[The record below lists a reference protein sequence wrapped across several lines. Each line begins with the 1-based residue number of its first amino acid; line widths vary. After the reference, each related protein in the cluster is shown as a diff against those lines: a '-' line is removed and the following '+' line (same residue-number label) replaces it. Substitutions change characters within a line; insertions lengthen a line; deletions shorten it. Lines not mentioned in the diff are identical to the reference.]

1 MDFYHQYDT
10 LLSAEERAH
19 VARARQFCTGAF
31 SEGVLAAHTSGKA
44 LPEKWIA
51 AWAATGMLG
60 LQAKRAH
67 GGHEASYIC
76 KIRVAQ
82 EMARH
87 GFAAAFCLNHHQGG
101 VTRIS
106 QTGTPTQI
114 ERFLA
119 PALRGGLLFTIAMSE
134 PGGGSDAS
142 AMTTTATPVEGGWNL
157 KGAKA
162 WLTDG
167 LIVGGLIVL
176 AKVTDSSNPGE
187 IASFY
192 VPLDY
197 AESVRRNEI
206 LVPGARSF
214 RLAEIAFDDH
224 FVPDWCLI
232 APPGAALKASM
243 SSVNAARVHVAAMCI
258 ATLQAALSEAV
269 AYCGNRNAFGKALTG
284 HQGLRWELAEV
295 SVRLEAANALVF
307 RAAEQIQQG
316 TNPVSLAAQA
326 KKFAVDTAIWGI
338 DQCIRIVGATGA
350 SATHRLN
357 MHLAEVRMAAYA
369 DGTNEMLLDRIGRG
383 LSSDYPTPTTD
394 RA

>member
-119 PALRGGLLFTIAMSE
+119 PALR
-134 PGGGSDAS
+134 
-142 AMTTTATPVEGGWNL
+142 
-157 KGAKA
+157 
-162 WLTDG
+162 
-167 LIVGGLIVL
+167 
-176 AKVTDSSNPGE
+176 
-187 IASFY
+187 
-192 VPLDY
+192 
-197 AESVRRNEI
+197 VRPR
-206 LVPGARSF
+206 
-214 RLAEIAFDDH
+214 
-224 FVPDWCLI
+224 C
-232 APPGAALKASM
+232 
-243 SSVNAARVHVAAMCI
+243 
-258 ATLQAALSEAV
+258 
-269 AYCGNRNAFGKALTG
+269 
-284 HQGLRWELAEV
+284 
-295 SVRLEAANALVF
+295 
-307 RAAEQIQQG
+307 
-316 TNPVSLAAQA
+316 
-326 KKFAVDTAIWGI
+326 
-338 DQCIRIVGATGA
+338 
-350 SATHRLN
+350 
-357 MHLAEVRMAAYA
+357 
-369 DGTNEMLLDRIGRG
+369 
-383 LSSDYPTPTTD
+383 
-394 RA
+394 